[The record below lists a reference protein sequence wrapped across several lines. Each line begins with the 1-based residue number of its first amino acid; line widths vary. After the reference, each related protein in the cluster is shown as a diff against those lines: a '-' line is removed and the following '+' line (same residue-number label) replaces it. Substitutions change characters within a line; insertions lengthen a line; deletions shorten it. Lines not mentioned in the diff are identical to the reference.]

1 VDRVVLVEH
10 ARRNNGWTLDDGL
23 KAEETAP
30 DLYRFKVPVAAHSTA
45 KVEVRERGPEITSI
59 ALNANQDQSGYLLDL
74 VKREPDAQEKL
85 EPVIT
90 AEIRLAELDR
100 RIEESKKTE
109 QTAGADEARD
119 RENLTALKGNDAAK
133 RFVDELNRAEDQL
146 QATRKQTADLVQQKQ
161 AAMEKLDALIAGLSF
176 DWSVTEK

>member
-1 VDRVVLVEH
+1 MEGTV
-10 ARRNNGWTLDDGL
+10 RRPAIYELNGEAGL
-23 KAEETAP
+23 TQ
-30 DLYRFKVPVAAHSTA
+30 V
-45 KVEVRERGPEITSI
+45 
-59 ALNANQDQSGYLLDL
+59 LDL
-74 VKREPDAQEKL
+74 AGGLLVSANMKQIRVERIDAHQGRTMFNLQLPDDRNDAQQKL

-90 AEIRLAELDR
+90 AETRLAELDR

-146 QATRKQTADLVQQKQ
+146 QATRTQTADLEQQKQ
-161 AAMEKLDALIAGLSF
+161 AATEKLDSLISGLRF
-176 DWSVTEK
+176 EWSVTEK